1 MEKDYLILDFGKVLA
16 GPRMENWFITPNFFK
31 IVGRDKIELEK
42 FTVALKKYNH
52 YIGMPMKNEA
62 DEYMYFFDF
71 YYDMLTEL
79 GFEITDAMIEE
90 LADDWTFNDDKFK
103 FYPKIKEELSYL
115 NEKYKLLVLSDNWP
129 SVLRIMHNNDTY
141 KYFDRI
147 YVSSIY
153 ECIKSEKIFFEYPI
167 KDYNLE
173 GKKTIFVDDD
183 VRNLDVAL
191 EMNLTPILMD
201 RDNENPKVKYKTIN
215 SLFDL

>member
-1 MEKDYLILDFGKVLA
+1 
-16 GPRMENWFITPNFFK
+16 
-31 IVGRDKIELEK
+31 
-42 FTVALKKYNH
+42 
-52 YIGMPMKNEA
+52 MPMKNEA

-90 LADDWTFNDDKFK
+90 LADDWTFNDEKFK

-183 VRNLDVAL
+183 VRNLD
-191 EMNLTPILMD
+191 
-201 RDNENPKVKYKTIN
+201 
-215 SLFDL
+215 

>member
-90 LADDWTFNDDKFK
+90 LADDWTFNDEKFK